1 MSLRGPIP
9 GVPKYINDGKGR
21 DTYISFYNGGF
32 SKYPYSKSYK
42 KDYYQIS
49 PKINHPDLYMRRPI
63 IKYNMD
69 GIGRDYFIH
78 QNILSEHCKLK
89 EFLDFPHMLRN
100 GIEFNPLRINKSLG
114 KTKFEKNLINRI
126 FYGKCNGVK
135 DRLMEPKV
143 KFNKIN
149 KNIDNKIN
157 LTNPS
162 FNYNLNENSNKIN
175 NVKLNSTFNK
185 FKYNVTLTD
194 NNNKNNY
201 NNNVKTK
208 KNKISLSI
216 DKKRKFLNRNMT
228 NDIMDINEKEFMNS
242 VNTLYLFNH
251 KKRKDKKLELPNL
264 I

>member
-1 MSLRGPIP
+1 
-9 GVPKYINDGKGR
+9 
-21 DTYISFYNGGF
+21 
-32 SKYPYSKSYK
+32 
-42 KDYYQIS
+42 
-49 PKINHPDLYMRRPI
+49 
-63 IKYNMD
+63 
-69 GIGRDYFIH
+69 
-78 QNILSEHCKLK
+78 
-89 EFLDFPHMLRN
+89 
-100 GIEFNPLRINKSLG
+100 
-114 KTKFEKNLINRI
+114 
-126 FYGKCNGVK
+126 
-135 DRLMEPKV
+135 MEPKV